1 MTLESMAQ
9 QHFGLKASAVIES
22 GGVDSE
28 KKRREERKEKKK
40 KITTVMRGRR
50 MNTSTK

>member
-1 MTLESMAQ
+1 MTLKSMAQ

-28 KKRREERKEKKK
+28 KKEKRGKKREEEKK
-40 KITTVMRGRR
+40 
-50 MNTSTK
+50 